1 MLNKTVDLTRLCMV
15 KEIQHIL
22 EECDYDRGGFILQ
35 IPSYKQQ
42 LIEYILSNIN
52 HRYLEIHNLTQ
63 IPKEAID
70 VIPQC
75 PIDEIIVIKQLLY
88 MGISNI
94 VQELSNQINIEV
106 KSA

>member
-1 MLNKTVDLTRLCMV
+1 MLTKTVDLTRLCAI

-42 LIEYILSNIN
+42 LTEYILSNVN
-52 HRYLEIHNLTQ
+52 HRYLEIHNLTE
-63 IPKEAID
+63 IPKEAADIL
-70 VIPQC
+70 PQC
-75 PIDEIIVIKQLLY
+75 PIGEKIAIEQLLY
-88 MGISNI
+88 TGISKI
-94 VQELSNQINIEV
+94 VQELSNQIEV

>member
-1 MLNKTVDLTRLCMV
+1 MLTKTVDLTRLCAV

-52 HRYLEIHNLTQ
+52 HRYLEIRNLTE
-63 IPKEAID
+63 IPKEASD
-70 VIPQC
+70 VLPQC
-75 PIDEIIVIKQLLY
+75 PIDEKIVIKQLLY
-88 MGISNI
+88 KGISEI
-94 VQELSNQINIEV
+94 VRELSNQIEV